1 MMQRARLCSSA
12 STAVQS
18 QQDPVVAGAHD
29 NVVVVGA
36 MFMSMLTNKMH
47 SRLVACTVD
56 ANQPR
61 PNKRLHENMSRQQ
74 HGWKARTV
82 CNANNIFRLTCRL
95 KVAHTFVMCAHAE
108 QTQEVLITEC
118 LGGVVC
124 IHKGV

>member
-61 PNKRLHENMSRQQ
+61 PNNASMRTCPDNNMDGRQEQ
-74 HGWKARTV
+74 
-82 CNANNIFRLTCRL
+82 
-95 KVAHTFVMCAHAE
+95 CAM
-108 QTQEVLITEC
+108 QITYSD
-118 LGGVVC
+118 
-124 IHKGV
+124 